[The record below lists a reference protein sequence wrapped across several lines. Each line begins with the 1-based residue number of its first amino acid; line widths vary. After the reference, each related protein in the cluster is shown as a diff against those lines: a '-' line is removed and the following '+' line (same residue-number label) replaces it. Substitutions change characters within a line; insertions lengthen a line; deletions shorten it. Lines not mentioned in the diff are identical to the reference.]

1 MGFNYERVRRVY
13 TRALPRSKGLTY
25 SNDQSMSCPTDAPVN
40 AIVNVILL
48 FQGEE

>member
-1 MGFNYERVRRVY
+1 MSGFVVFIQEHYRDQK
-13 TRALPRSKGLTY
+13 ALTY
-25 SNDQSMSCPTDAPVN
+25 SNHQSMSCPTDTPVN